1 MKSTEFCYW
10 LQGLFELGN
19 PKVLDERQTDLIK
32 RHLNM
37 VFVHEI
43 DPSYPAQQQN
53 VLNAIHSGDV
63 EEDVDFSKL
72 TEDEKI
78 DYLFDDKQTMRC

>member
-43 DPSYPAQQQN
+43 DLSYPAQQQN

-63 EEDVDFSKL
+63 DFSKL
-72 TEDEKI
+72 TEAEKI
-78 DYLFDDKQTMRC
+78 DYLVEGKQTMRC